1 MDQTWYIL
9 YTEQRN
15 GHAFIWQQ
23 KFYATNQ
30 LQNNATPVRERAPVE
45 IIFLM
50 IESLD
55 LVFIIVSIYS
65 NKS

>member
-23 KFYATNQ
+23 KFNATNQ
-30 LQNNATPVRERAPVE
+30 LQNDATQVREEV
-45 IIFLM
+45 
-50 IESLD
+50 
-55 LVFIIVSIYS
+55 
-65 NKS
+65 